1 MGLSS
6 HLHLWMFRML
16 FIQLIYPLRPE
27 LLLNCGSWL
36 QVHHGMCT
44 KLRKFVERIT
54 KVFPEIEAAR
64 PGCSSGVQAL
74 CSLNDAIE
82 KAKSLLQYCS
92 ESSKLYLVRI
102 CFWFV
107 VKNGWEV
114 RTVSFKCHRS
124 NNCHS
129 SRRRKERKKNEII
142 SQLVL
147 SNIKQ
152 IFSEIN

>member
-1 MGLSS
+1 
-6 HLHLWMFRML
+6 ML
-16 FIQLIYPLRPE
+16 LIWLIYPLGPQ
-27 LLLNCGSWL
+27 LLMNCGLWL

-44 KLRKFVERIT
+44 QLSKFVERIA

-64 PGCSSGVQAL
+64 PRCSSGVQAL
-74 CSLNDAIE
+74 CLLNNAIG

-107 VKNGWEV
+107 IKNGWEV
-114 RTVSFKCHRS
+114 RTVFSKCNQS

-129 SRRRKERKKNEII
+129 SRRRKERNKNGNI
-142 SQLVL
+142 SQLFL
-147 SNIKQ
+147 SSIKQ
-152 IFSEIN
+152 IFSETN